1 MLALVP
7 NMECFCGTGLTVT
20 ARGTPAHAHAGGGLG
35 TAEQGRY
42 PRTPATPP
50 AAGAVPC
57 DRVFSIYY
65 SIYCSRCCWPGVG
78 GGLWSNK
85 GREGSAW
92 WGAKLPLGYWGG
104 AQRPPPWDQWV
115 PMVPVPCAVGSL
127 GRGEHGR
134 RDRRTRNTTTQRKPL
149 LGTLQPLSRTWHF
162 LHLPPALGPRHA
174 RGGPKTQLRY
184 HYLYTYTYIRERGWV
199 RSRVTYGTKSQ
210 GERCSAWRAVTPHSK
225 HHG

>member
-1 MLALVP
+1 MTGFSLFITVFIVLGAAGLVLAGGSGATRGGKGAPGGVQSCP
-7 NMECFCGTGLTVT
+7 WGTGV
-20 ARGTPAHAHAGGGLG
+20 GLR
-35 TAEQGRY
+35 A
-42 PRTPATPP
+42 
-50 AAGAVPC
+50 
-57 DRVFSIYY
+57 
-65 SIYCSRCCWPGVG
+65 
-78 GGLWSNK
+78 
-85 GREGSAW
+85 
-92 WGAKLPLGYWGG
+92 
-104 AQRPPPWDQWV
+104 PPWDQWV

-134 RDRRTRNTTTQRKPL
+134 RDGRTRNTTTQRKPL